1 MGILNWFRRK
11 KEITPAILNDM
22 MTCLKN
28 DVKTALAIADPAER
42 EAAVKLMLKRVD
54 ELSVIVEETM
64 VKVDANIEDLMGR
77 TWWASQEAVARDLRG
92 LRNGKQGLL
101 TKREELA
108 GMKAEL
114 SGKTKVE
121 EKPADEPTEKAEQ

>member
-114 SGKTKVE
+114 SGKTK
-121 EKPADEPTEKAEQ
+121 TTGR